1 MYKAARLEFAAQDQN
16 INRTPWQRAGGRSVN
31 VTPGQ
36 IIFRGRPVNNFS
48 REWGHIII
56 LPGARAA
63 FFRNVLFENFRK
75 DTTVDRFPIY
85 LPNTGAI
92 ATLNAGLAAADQW
105 KRRGNYELQLA
116 HVVAA
121 VRVPQQHGTL
131 PRWSPAVAAGAG
143 GDWRVPDTG
152 HLCPPRLRRINP
164 NPYLTEN
171 ATAAPIS
178 QAVKA
183 IDQIYSKQS

>member
-1 MYKAARLEFAAQDQN
+1 MYKAARLEFAAQDPN
-16 INRTPWQRAGGRSVN
+16 INQTAWRRAGGGSVN
-31 VTPGQ
+31 VTQGQ

-92 ATLNAGLAAADQW
+92 ATLNENLLQQTNGSGGAITSFSSRTWLLLCEFRNNMA
-105 KRRGNYELQLA
+105 RYRGGALQLLQA
-116 HVVAA
+116 PV
-121 VRVPQQHGTL
+121 GTGVYPTPDISAL
-131 PRWSPAVAAGAG
+131 PNYGA
-143 GDWRVPDTG
+143 
-152 HLCPPRLRRINP
+152 I